1 MDKKLGLFLI
11 LIVFSYCFVFVWAS
25 MGNLKASDAYP
36 VHNIDSGLGYPTIQS
51 AIDAQ
56 QTVAGHTILVGEGI
70 YYEHVA
76 VHKSISIIGE
86 NRTTTIIDGNGT
98 GTVVLVTAVNVTVK
112 EFSVQNGNVGID
124 LDHSNDSLIAENDVF
139 SNADGIDLSY
149 CDNCTIRQ
157 NTAKNNTQRGIF
169 VTNSRDFEVKSNEVS
184 FNGWYGINSN
194 ASTNGLIAGNI
205 IHENYFD
212 GIGLLQS
219 AGCVVSGNTVN
230 RTTLFGI
237 WIESSSNNLIY
248 HNNFIRNGIQA
259 VVSTSTCLWD
269 DGTEGN
275 HWSNYTGVDHNGV
288 GDAPHVIGIND
299 TDHYPLMG
307 MFYSFN
313 TSLGTSIAVVS
324 NSTINSFAF
333 FELNFTI
340 KMYVSSMS
348 SEQTRGFCRLTI
360 SHGIMAPPYNVTV
373 NDNLVSYAT
382 VYEND
387 TLSIIYFSY
396 DHSMLK
402 IAIAPGYPIS
412 AMTVKV
418 IDWLGNGISNVNVTA
433 LQHSSNRTLCHATH
447 DDGYVV
453 FTLPLDAYDVSATVD
468 GHLLTESVYHD
479 GNESTVVLQ
488 LSAALL
494 ISSFFTW
501 APWWIV
507 PIWAWILIAAVIALL
522 LYKIFF

>member
-1 MDKKLGLFLI
+1 MDKKLGLLLI
-11 LIVFSYCFVFVWAS
+11 LIAFSCCFVFVWAS
-25 MGNLKASDAYP
+25 VGNVKASDAYP
-36 VHNIDSGLGYPTIQS
+36 VYNIDTGLGYPTIQS

-56 QTVAGHTILVGEGI
+56 QTVDGHTILVGEGI
-70 YYEHVA
+70 YYEHLI

-98 GTVVLVTAVNVTVK
+98 GTVVLVTAVDVTVK

-124 LDHSNDSLIAENDVF
+124 LDHSNDSLIAGNDVF

-149 CDNCTIRQ
+149 CYNCTIRQ
-157 NTAKNNTQRGIF
+157 NIVKNNGQRGIF
-169 VTNSRDFEVKSNEVS
+169 VTNSWNFEVNSNEVS
-184 FNGWYGINSN
+184 FNGWYGINAN

-205 IHENYFD
+205 IQENYFD

-219 AGCVVSGNTVN
+219 RGCVVSGNNVN
-230 RTTLFGI
+230 RTTLLGI

-259 VVSTSTCLWD
+259 GVSVSTCVWD
-269 DGTEGN
+269 DGAEGN
-275 HWSNYTGVDHNGV
+275 YWSNYTGVDHNGV
-288 GDAPHVIGIND
+288 GDLPHIIDVND

-307 MFYSFN
+307 MFYNFN
-313 TSLGTSIAVVS
+313 TSLSMNIAVVS
-324 NSTINSFAF
+324 NSTIDSFTF
-333 FELNFTI
+333 FGSNLTI
-340 KMYVSSMS
+340 KMYLSNMS
-348 SEQTRGFCRLTI
+348 SEQTQGFCRLTI
-360 SHGIMAPPYNVTV
+360 FHSVMAPLYNVTV
-373 NDNLVSYAT
+373 NDSPVSYAT
-382 VYEND
+382 VYENG

-396 DHSMLK
+396 DHSKLK
-402 IAIAPGYPIS
+402 IAIVPGYPIG
-412 AMTVKV
+412 AMTVRV

-433 LQHSSNRTLCHATH
+433 LQHSSNRTLCYATH

-479 GNESTVVLQ
+479 GNESIVVLQ
-488 LSAALL
+488 LSAGIL
-494 ISSFFTW
+494 IGSFFTW

-507 PIWAWILIAAVIALL
+507 PIWAWILIGVVIVLV
-522 LYKIFF
+522 LYKIFS